1 MQNIPTPT
9 TSTLTR
15 TNGETVQI
23 TEWTIGAYTLR
34 KAVDPDYTG
43 WTVTTADR
51 NLPWV
56 GYKDGDSHRPIFGV
70 SVPSSGGM
78 FPIDMFPIDAL
89 TLAKQIT
96 EAAHIAATFGMI
108 AADN

>member
-9 TSTLTR
+9 TRTLTR
-15 TNGETVQI
+15 TSGETVQI

-43 WTVTTADR
+43 WTVTTTGR

-56 GYKDGDSHRPIFGV
+56 GYKDGDPHLPIFGV
-70 SVPSSGGM
+70 SVPSSGEL
-78 FPIDMFPIDAL
+78 FFIDAL

-96 EAAHIAATFGMI
+96 EAAHIAAAFGMI
-108 AADN
+108 AETS

>member
-9 TSTLTR
+9 TRTLTR
-15 TNGETVQI
+15 KSGETVQI

-56 GYKDGDSHRPIFGV
+56 GYKDGDSHRPIFDV
-70 SVPSSGGM
+70 TVPSSGG
-78 FPIDMFPIDAL
+78 MFPIDAL

-108 AADN
+108 AETS

>member
-9 TSTLTR
+9 TSTRTR
-15 TNGETVQI
+15 ANGETVQI

-43 WTVTTADR
+43 WTVTTSDR
-51 NLPWV
+51 DLPWV
-56 GYKDGDSHRPIFGV
+56 GYKDGEPHRPIFGV
-70 SVPSSGGM
+70 SVPSSGDR
-78 FPIDMFPIDAL
+78 FPLDAL
-89 TLAKQIT
+89 KLAKQIT
-96 EAAHIAATFGMI
+96 EAAHIAATFNMI

>member
-9 TSTLTR
+9 TSAFTR
-15 TNGETVQI
+15 KSGETVQI

-34 KAVDPDYTG
+34 KAVDPGWTG
-43 WTVTTADR
+43 WTVTNSDR
-51 NLPWV
+51 DLPYV

-70 SVPSSGGM
+70 SVPSSGEL
-78 FPIDMFPIDAL
+78 FATDAL

-108 AADN
+108 AESN